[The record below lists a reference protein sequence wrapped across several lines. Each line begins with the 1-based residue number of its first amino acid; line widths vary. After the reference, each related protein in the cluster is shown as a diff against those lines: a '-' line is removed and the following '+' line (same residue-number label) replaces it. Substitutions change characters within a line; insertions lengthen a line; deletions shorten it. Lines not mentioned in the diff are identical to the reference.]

1 MDALCGTLKSE
12 GNDAVNIVRVM
23 HRCKGGCDLDP
34 YEMITPIPEG
44 EAVEKKQ
51 NQRHKYY
58 VTPQPEHWPRYD
70 ASVKKFL
77 HPSLGAV
84 PDDYASMPSM
94 LDLTKEEACSLSLVL
109 VFVDKSSHTGKFGAT
124 RATPNLRKNSLVRG
138 CFISASVKPSSDRA
152 QAAFAWLC
160 ENNTTYSYWNRCNI
174 F

>member
-1 MDALCGTLKSE
+1 VHFLILTFLCPADLMDALCGNLTSE
-12 GNDAVNIVRVM
+12 GTDAVSMPRVM

-44 EAVEKKQ
+44 EAVEKKRY
-51 NQRHKYY
+51 QRHKYY

-94 LDLTKEEACSLSLVL
+94 LDLTKEEAWSLSLVIIL
-109 VFVDKSSHTGKFGAT
+109 VDQSAHTGKFGAT
-124 RATPNLRKNSLVRG
+124 SGTRNLRKNSLVRG
-138 CFISASVKPSSDRA
+138 TSLLKKMHSIKLFR
-152 QAAFAWLC
+152 
-160 ENNTTYSYWNRCNI
+160 
-174 F
+174 

>member
-1 MDALCGTLKSE
+1 MHFLILTLLCLADLMDALCGNLTSE
-12 GNDAVNIVRVM
+12 GTDAVSMPRVM

-94 LDLTKEEACSLSLVL
+94 LDLTKEEAWSLSIVNI
-109 VFVDKSSHTGKFGAT
+109 FVDQSAHTGKFGAT
-124 RATPNLRKNSLVRG
+124 SGTRNLRKNSLVRG
-138 CFISASVKPSSDRA
+138 TSLLKMHSIKLFR
-152 QAAFAWLC
+152 
-160 ENNTTYSYWNRCNI
+160 
-174 F
+174 